1 MIKAKIYEGKGKI
14 KYSGSVNELYLD
26 VSYLLYSLSAA
37 LNEDEKGKGDELMQK
52 LKWYMNLYV
61 YLLDD
66 AMRTISIVN
75 LKGGVGRP

>member
-1 MIKAKIYEGKGKI
+1 MKEKEKI

-52 LKWYMNLYV
+52 LKWYMNQQ
-61 YLLDD
+61 
-66 AMRTISIVN
+66 
-75 LKGGVGRP
+75 KEG

>member
-14 KYSGSVNELYLD
+14 KYSDSVNELYLD

-52 LKWYMNLYV
+52 LKWYMNQQ
-61 YLLDD
+61 
-66 AMRTISIVN
+66 
-75 LKGGVGRP
+75 KEG

>member
-37 LNEDEKGKGDELMQK
+37 LNED
-52 LKWYMNLYV
+52 
-61 YLLDD
+61 
-66 AMRTISIVN
+66 
-75 LKGGVGRP
+75 

>member
-1 MIKAKIYEGKGKI
+1 MVTAIVGANWGDEGKGKI

-52 LKWYMNLYV
+52 LKWYMNQQ
-61 YLLDD
+61 
-66 AMRTISIVN
+66 
-75 LKGGVGRP
+75 KEG